1 MTLTRNLVRDLLPLY
16 AAGEASDETRQVVE
30 QWLATDPV
38 LAAEL
43 AALREDQPAPEV
55 ARDRLL
61 ETERTVI
68 DQTRHLLRRRAWWL
82 SAAILFTAL
91 VSLSLYY
98 RYEGMHFPLQRFAA
112 LEYGAVL
119 AAIVFWALFFR
130 TTRRLR
136 VTGL

>member
-16 AAGEASDETRQVVE
+16 ASGEASAETRQVVE

-38 LAAEL
+38 LTAEL
-43 AALREDQPAPEV
+43 AALREDQPTPSAKQH
-55 ARDRLL
+55 RLL

-82 SAAILFTAL
+82 SVAILFTAL
-91 VSLSLYY
+91 VLLSLYY
-98 RYEGMHFPLQRFAA
+98 RYAGMHFPLQRFAV
-112 LEYGAVL
+112 LEYGSVIAT
-119 AAIVFWALFFR
+119 IVFWVLFIR
-130 TTRRLR
+130 ATRRLR